1 MSQEIPLAPGLLKDF
16 TAFAQVV
23 LPDPPAGHHNLALHF
38 FDHDGREAGRI
49 LFHHIPLF
57 HSYGALPS
65 LVSKG
70 SCYAVIQS
78 SNQAGARIVTVSE
91 EDHQSQNGG
100 KQSGWVLRRS
110 SLNKPKFQWMYL
122 QMYLLF
128 LNLKMDV
135 SANGDSDFGLG
146 NYHFQVHL
154 WFRFRSSWPV
164 LIRGLFAVDPQKLL
178 TIARSRKILKHHA
191 VQILAQQQCASLT
204 NSLWGGGWK
213 LLRLRILRVGFWG
226 VLVWI
231 RHVWG
236 RVLLDEFGQ
245 GSAFRSKFLENS
257 NKGSAIQQEGF
268 EGRFQGRLCCWKVL
282 AKVAGRV
289 VVPVP
294 ESSAFLVAQC
304 RI

>member
-146 NYHFQVHL
+146 NYHFQVPSL
-154 WFRFRSSWPV
+154 ISFSFILTCVDSRFV
-164 LIRGLFAVDPQKLL
+164 CRGPPKAADHRKVQKD
-178 TIARSRKILKHHA
+178 LK
-191 VQILAQQQCASLT
+191 T
-204 NSLWGGGWK
+204 P
-213 LLRLRILRVGFWG
+213 
-226 VLVWI
+226 
-231 RHVWG
+231 
-236 RVLLDEFGQ
+236 
-245 GSAFRSKFLENS
+245 
-257 NKGSAIQQEGF
+257 
-268 EGRFQGRLCCWKVL
+268 CCSDFCPT
-282 AKVAGRV
+282 AMCQ
-289 VVPVP
+289 
-294 ESSAFLVAQC
+294 SH
-304 RI
+304 